1 VKLVAIYGYG
11 NGYCP
16 GYGRPEKMNESR
28 QSLDEHKDLS
38 ERKGF
43 RGLGLPVIGAD
54 WMPGAARA
62 PVSLSYYNDE
72 A

>member
-1 VKLVAIYGYG
+1 
-11 NGYCP
+11 
-16 GYGRPEKMNESR
+16 MNESR